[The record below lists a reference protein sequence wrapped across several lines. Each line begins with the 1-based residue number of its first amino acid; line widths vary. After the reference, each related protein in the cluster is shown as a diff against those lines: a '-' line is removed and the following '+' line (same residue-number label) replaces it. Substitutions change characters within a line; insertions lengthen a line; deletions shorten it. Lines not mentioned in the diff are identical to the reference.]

1 MGNLGKK
8 ALLDLAVPLTKDV
21 LPKLATKATSSV
33 LDEVERKMS
42 GRGAVRAGKGFILF
56 ISNEDMEIL
65 LKS

>member
-8 ALLDLAVPLTKDV
+8 ALLDLAVLLTKDV

-42 GRGAVRAGKGFILF
+42 GRGAVRAGRGFTLF
-56 ISNEDMEIL
+56 IWNEDMEIL